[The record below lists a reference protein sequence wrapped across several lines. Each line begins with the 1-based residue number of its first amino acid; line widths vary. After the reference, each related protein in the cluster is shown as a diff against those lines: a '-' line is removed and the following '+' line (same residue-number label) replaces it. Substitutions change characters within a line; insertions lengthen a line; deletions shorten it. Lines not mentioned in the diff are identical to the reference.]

1 MPRSVPDTDRNRL
14 RSLDGLC
21 GAACAAIILIH
32 VWMFDRGDAGDE
44 PKSVL
49 DYVIGELRLAVPL
62 FFALSGFLVF
72 RPFVA
77 AALEGRRRPSVRRYA
92 LKRAARILPAYWF
105 TVLAVFALLA
115 ILDHERQISASQLPV
130 FLAFAQNQFEATI
143 GRLDPPMWTLCVE
156 MTFYLLVPVVGIAAL
171 RLGTARGRQLAL
183 CGGLVA
189 LGAAFVAAAAIGDWP
204 RTTTTSLLTNLTSFA
219 AGMGAVALVH
229 GRELRRGTA
238 WALLLGGVALVV
250 ADGAW
255 HALAIGPLAWREIV
269 ADQPAALGFGMMIAA
284 LAGSAVRVPA
294 LERRPLTTL
303 GILSYGAYLWHFPVI
318 YALRSWDAWPER
330 LVSASAAV
338 YAMTFAIAWV
348 SWLALEQPV
357 IRWAHRRRPR
367 PAPAGTPRPRTAGAG
382 RGGSPRPAE
391 AAWAAGRGRI

>member
-1 MPRSVPDTDRNRL
+1 
-14 RSLDGLC
+14 
-21 GAACAAIILIH
+21 
-32 VWMFDRGDAGDE
+32 
-44 PKSVL
+44 
-49 DYVIGELRLAVPL
+49 
-62 FFALSGFLVF
+62 
-72 RPFVA
+72 
-77 AALEGRRRPSVRRYA
+77 
-92 LKRAARILPAYWF
+92 
-105 TVLAVFALLA
+105 
-115 ILDHERQISASQLPV
+115 
-130 FLAFAQNQFEATI
+130 
-143 GRLDPPMWTLCVE
+143 
-156 MTFYLLVPVVGIAAL
+156 
-171 RLGTARGRQLAL
+171 
-183 CGGLVA
+183 
-189 LGAAFVAAAAIGDWP
+189 AFVAAAAIGDWP

-229 GRELRRGTA
+229 GRELRRGAA

-330 LVSASAAV
+330 LVPASAAV
-338 YAMTFAIAWV
+338 YAVTFAIAWV

-382 RGGSPRPAE
+382 RGG
-391 AAWAAGRGRI
+391 